1 MDERLVTR
9 DQKNDLFAFAVEIGL
24 NPDEFTWEKRPSRD
38 NSKLLVSA
46 IVHLPTGSY
55 FVFDFETHIG
65 GWRLTEY
72 KVECSPGGSTSP
84 ESYQC
89 TVEERPLQFALRWL
103 ERVKRELEI
112 PDLWDEIARQRS
124 FLAQSTSSDVEDTPF
139 SPDEARLIV
148 SRLDQILEEVIST
161 HHLEEE
167 KAQLLEERFEYLKQA
182 SRRLGRKDWILVAV
196 GIFGGTLSNYLLPP
210 AALQQL
216 FNALV
221 NLIREIGN
229 IKLLLP

>member
-46 IVHLPTGSY
+46 IVHLPTDSY

-65 GWRLTEY
+65 GWRLTEH
-72 KVECSPGGSTSP
+72 KVECSPGSSTSP
-84 ESYQC
+84 ESHQC

-112 PDLWDEIARQRS
+112 PDLWDEIARQRR
-124 FLAQSTSSDVEDTPF
+124 FLAQSTSSDVEDTAF
-139 SPDEARLIV
+139 SPDEVRFIV
-148 SRLDQILEEVIST
+148 SRLDQILEEVVSI

-167 KAQLLEERFEYLKQA
+167 QTQLLKEQIDYSKKAA
-182 SRRLGRKDWILVAV
+182 SRFGRKDWIFATIGAFSV
-196 GIFGGTLSNYLLPP
+196 ISNYLLAP
-210 AALQQL
+210 AASRDL
-216 FNALV
+216 FNALMD
-221 NLIREIGN
+221 LIRELGN
-229 IKLLLP
+229 IRLMLP